1 MAFSMK
7 MFIQMNRKGGRVS
20 EVHAH
25 GGKKKVKETQSF
37 YYKVRKPNNSG
48 GDTTKEAGNTDQRWR
63 VSQRRPRGQ
72 GSAMGKML

>member
-1 MAFSMK
+1 M
-7 MFIQMNRKGGRVS
+7 G
-20 EVHAH
+20 E
-25 GGKKKVKETQSF
+25 KKKVKETQSF